1 MASDFGPRIADLVE
15 VAATR
20 LPEAPAL
27 VVTAD
32 RIAISH
38 RDLARLVDELAGQL
52 TRSGLLPGDRVAL
65 RMGSNAEFVVALL
78 AASRAGS
85 RRRAAGSGAAHHRA
99 TRPKPGRGSPGGAD

>member
-52 TRSGLLPGDRVAL
+52 TRR
-65 RMGSNAEFVVALL
+65 
-78 AASRAGS
+78 RAGPES
-85 RRRAAGSGAAHHRA
+85 AACPCAGVGTSTGHHPRRPAGFVRSPP
-99 TRPKPGRGSPGGAD
+99 TRPANLCRQRHS